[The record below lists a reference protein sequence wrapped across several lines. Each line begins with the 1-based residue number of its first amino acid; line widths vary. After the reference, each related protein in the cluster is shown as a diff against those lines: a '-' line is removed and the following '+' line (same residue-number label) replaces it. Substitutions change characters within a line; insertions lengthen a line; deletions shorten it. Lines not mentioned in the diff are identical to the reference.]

1 MIIVSVVNLTL
12 LGMKVNP
19 QRLVSHPLSCILA
32 VGAVVGKLYLLTQTS
47 ETCTPVIDSITFISV
62 WLSQVEGVLKGR
74 TNDGAQVHMVVVV
87 RADPL
92 WQFELN

>member
-1 MIIVSVVNLTL
+1 
-12 LGMKVNP
+12 MKVNP

-47 ETCTPVIDSITFISV
+47 ETCTPVIDFIPFISV
-62 WLSQVEGVLKGR
+62 WLSQVESVLKGR
-74 TNDGAQVHMVVVV
+74 TNDDFFDGAQVHMVVVV
-87 RADPL
+87 IADPL